1 MQLVQQQN
9 TVETPSIKNLKIES
23 GDSFNPE
30 IVVVN
35 GIRIY
40 GFPDKVTLIN
50 YATGKNKLLVAVNA
64 EKIYNADQELKDV
77 INQNIGYPDG
87 VGAVWA
93 LKKKGIANVTK
104 IPGVELWL
112 EIVNQHHKDKKFYFI
127 GAREEIIQGTID
139 KLKKEFPGVQVA
151 GFRNGYLKEGE
162 QEAVIK
168 DLIDK
173 KPDFVFVAMGSPT
186 QERLM
191 IAMSDQYPAVYLG
204 LGGSF
209 DIYSGKTKRAP
220 EIFIRYKLEWLYRLL
235 AEPKRAARQIKLI
248 DFAWKM
254 LNKQY

>member
-1 MQLVQQQN
+1 M
-9 TVETPSIKNLKIES
+9 I
-23 GDSFNPE
+23 D
-30 IVVVN
+30 
-35 GIRIY
+35 
-40 GFPDKVTLIN
+40 

-64 EKIYNADQELKDV
+64 EKIYNADEELKEV

-93 LKKKGIANVTK
+93 LKQKGILNVTK

-112 EIVNQHHKDKKFYFI
+112 EIVRQHHSNKKFYFI
-127 GAREEIIQGTID
+127 GAREEIIQGTIS
-139 KLKKEFPGVQVA
+139 KLKNEFPNVQVA
-151 GFRNGYLKEGE
+151 GFRNGYLKEGD
-162 QEAVIK
+162 QEILIQ
-168 DLIDK
+168 DLITT
-173 KPDFVFVAMGSPT
+173 KPDYVFVAMGSPT

-191 IAMSDQYPAVYLG
+191 IAMSQQFPAVYLG

-254 LNKQY
+254 VNKKY